1 VIIDWGWQMSHIQ
14 RLSKKFVFAT
24 IVLLIANLQVYA
36 NGLAM
41 IPEKVTKVKSPD
53 GAHEVFD
60 VNKGFSADGEQ
71 NRELCIRTLGHKGT
85 QRLLTYHRC
94 VDVAWSPDSSAF
106 IVNDNAGSNLVIPH
120 LYKVNDLSHPVDLSS
135 GLMSALRDK
144 KDKFDIE
151 QSDVF
156 LLVYASRWINR
167 NALELTVRGA
177 GQRVGC
183 FKIVY
188 EWDLKNSFKK
198 LKRVNDV

>member
-1 VIIDWGWQMSHIQ
+1 MRHFQ
-14 RLSKKFVFAT
+14 RLSKRIAFTTVVSLFA
-24 IVLLIANLQVYA
+24 ISQAYA

-41 IPEKVTKVKSPD
+41 IPEQVTKLKSPD

-60 VNKGFSADGEQ
+60 VNKGFSSDGEQ
-71 NRELCIRTLGHKGT
+71 NRELYIRRLGRKGK
-85 QRLLTYHRC
+85 QRLITYHRC

-120 LYKVNDLSHPVDLSS
+120 LYRVNDLKHPVDLSPR
-135 GLMSALRDK
+135 LLNALQDK

-156 LLVYASRWINR
+156 LLVYASRWINS

-177 GQRVGC
+177 GQKVGC
-183 FKIVY
+183 FKIYY
-188 EWDLKNSFKK
+188 EWDLKKTFKK
-198 LKRVNDV
+198 LKRVNDA

>member
-1 VIIDWGWQMSHIQ
+1 MSFIQ
-14 RLSKKFVFAT
+14 RLSKQIVFAT
-24 IVLLIANLQVYA
+24 IVTLIANSQVYA

-41 IPEKVTKVKSPD
+41 IPEQVTKLKSPD

-71 NRELCIRTLGHKGT
+71 NRELCIRTLGRKGK
-85 QRLLTYHRC
+85 RKLLNYHRC
-94 VDVAWSPDSSAF
+94 VDVSWSPDSSAF
-106 IVNDNAGSNLVIPH
+106 IVNDNAGSNLVVPH
-120 LYKVNDLSHPVDLSS
+120 LYRVNDLSHPVDLSS
-135 GLMSALRDK
+135 GLMKALHDK

-177 GQRVGC
+177 GQKVGC
-183 FKIVY
+183 FKIFY
-188 EWDLKNSFKK
+188 EWDLKSTFKK